1 MSTEKEDYIKK
12 RSKDSFDK
20 DLILAIDQNFK
31 IIKFNDECEKIL
43 GYEKD
48 NVLDKD
54 FFGFLIPSGCMAQWK
69 KIIGAVRENKLIDD
83 FSLPVL
89 TSNGQEIMVSWS
101 SFPVSNYGGKV
112 EDIGLVG
119 QIVSYG
125 HDFEKPLINKQ
136 AEVLSPP
143 EQDYFNEFEKV
154 VLELEKKNKELEKIN
169 EKLEKKLEKLKSKK
183 SSQTIGAEEIVERG
197 LYRFSDV
204 FGSLKNREELHALM
218 QELDER
224 EKRLIRL
231 ETRLK
236 NEKQLINERK
246 NEFIRWREK
255 LEELESS
262 IESRV
267 KWVENKEKAL
277 EKISSDPPVG
287 HELRAKVDTLEESDK
302 FMIDELE
309 DSAVIIQ
316 RGVLKKVN
324 SSFVGLIGYDS
335 NEIID
340 KSIFDFID
348 PSGFSGIEQYY
359 FNRLKGDDVSG
370 FETVILQ
377 SGNVK
382 INVEVDTKPTFFNG
396 EKAEVLVFKK
406 RDVKKD

>member
-183 SSQTIGAEEIVERG
+183 SSQTISAEEIVERG

-335 NEIID
+335 NEIIE

-377 SGNVK
+377 SDNVK

-396 EKAEVLVFKK
+396 EKAEILVFKK